1 MSMLTNNP
9 FVWEKQMLYLPQGKP
24 VRQQVNPA
32 RINLPEAMGKFRSGK
47 FTGYLRFDAPQ
58 GAGIILFHHG
68 KLISSF
74 FSSSEKASQQIAYD
88 AIARIF
94 EMSIQGHSRLSIYQ
108 LSVDL
113 VFGLHALLQ
122 GRYLHRAEDL
132 RQFDVAAM
140 LEKITEQMLSVCVRV
155 YTDDKVA
162 LIFFDSGYA
171 LGFFHEGSTE
181 LQPTADLEQSV
192 AALPDARL
200 DLVEIQNPDQIVLAD
215 LMGSAD
221 LGPIWQRVRREMLAE
236 HHRHGEEVVLAGKQG

>member
-1 MSMLTNNP
+1 MSMLTGNP
-9 FVWEKQMLYLPQGKP
+9 FVLEKQMLYLPQGKP
-24 VRQQVNPA
+24 VRQHVNPA
-32 RINLPEAMGKFRSGK
+32 RINLPEAMGRLRSGK
-47 FTGYLRFDAPQ
+47 FTGYLRFDALQ
-58 GAGIILFHHG
+58 GTGIILFHEG
-68 KLISSF
+68 KLISAF
-74 FSSSEKASQQIAYD
+74 FSSTEKASQQIAYD

-94 EMSIQGHSRLSIYQ
+94 EMSIQGHSRLNIYQ
-108 LSVDL
+108 LSADL

-132 RQFDVAAM
+132 CRFDVAAM
-140 LEKITEQMLSVCVRV
+140 LEKITEEMLSVCVRV

-181 LQPTADLEQSV
+181 LQPTANLEKSV
-192 AALPDARL
+192 AALPGARL

-221 LGPIWQRVRREMLAE
+221 LRPIWQRARTEILAGR
-236 HHRHGEEVVLAGKQG
+236 HRHGDEMVLADKQG